1 MKASDFSIRHPA
13 IVGILLASL
22 LVFALLSYSSLN
34 REMIPSVGLPAAN
47 VITAYPGA
55 GAEEIERTVT
65 REIEDQLSTLA
76 GVSSMKSTSKDSYS
90 VVSVDFRDGVDVYE
104 KLPQIRELLNGVRD
118 RLPEG
123 LRGEPEII
131 VSEAS
136 GILPI
141 FSVRV
146 DSDIDR
152 VVLAKRVEEDLV
164 PRLTR
169 IKGVSKVN
177 VRGGAKRR
185 VRVDL
190 DLDRLEARGI
200 SPLQAYEALR
210 YANRNLPAGSADW
223 RGSRLSLTTM
233 GALASLEE
241 AEGVAVGQKD
251 GSAIYLGDVAQ
262 VAFELEPPEYRILS
276 GGRDVL
282 VVDILKREDGNTI
295 DIVRDA
301 RRELD
306 AFSARQGGAAGWKV
320 LTDQAETTEASLAV
334 VVQSAFM
341 GTLLAV
347 LVILLFL
354 HDWRATLIIGA
365 SIPL

>member
-185 VRVDL
+185 VGVDL
-190 DLDRLEARGI
+190 DLDRLEARASRPSRPTRPSATRTAT
-200 SPLQAYEALR
+200 SPRA
-210 YANRNLPAGSADW
+210 
-223 RGSRLSLTTM
+223 
-233 GALASLEE
+233 
-241 AEGVAVGQKD
+241 
-251 GSAIYLGDVAQ
+251 
-262 VAFELEPPEYRILS
+262 
-276 GGRDVL
+276 
-282 VVDILKREDGNTI
+282 
-295 DIVRDA
+295 A
-301 RRELD
+301 RT
-306 AFSARQGGAAGWKV
+306 GGAR
-320 LTDQAETTEASLAV
+320 ASPSRRWAP
-334 VVQSAFM
+334 SRA
-341 GTLLAV
+341 
-347 LVILLFL
+347 
-354 HDWRATLIIGA
+354 WRRRRAWPSGRRTARPSTWATSPRWPSSSSPRSTGSSPGA
-365 SIPL
+365 ATSWSSTS